1 MTNNS
6 SFAVMPARKGHSDA
20 LKDTIEGE
28 VWLLNDIA
36 HAAQKVWTPST
47 LQQFFW
53 IKNYFSDLKIS
64 WCPTWAWE
72 FKKKNNV

>member
-36 HAAQKVWTPST
+36 HAAQKV
-47 LQQFFW
+47 
-53 IKNYFSDLKIS
+53 
-64 WCPTWAWE
+64 
-72 FKKKNNV
+72 